1 MKVLVFSFIF
11 LTLNLYAS
19 EGIGGSEGGPG
30 SKIWNIDLPSKFT
43 VDWPLVRIRQGR
55 NVPLNHFCIRDEET
69 LRTIKKYGG
78 NLTFNREN
86 SNFLGLSIANKE
98 YQLADRYFDATG
110 CYSSSDPKCDHVNA
124 YIEKSVEVPVYY
136 GSPRQERGGT
146 ESIMDFARRAR
157 LAEMVK
163 VKIPNCQ

>member
-1 MKVLVFSFIF
+1 MKVLVFSLIF

-30 SKIWNIDLPSKFT
+30 SKIWNIDLPKKFT
-43 VDWPLVRIRQGR
+43 VDWPLVRVGPGR

-78 NLTFNREN
+78 DLTFNRE
-86 SNFLGLSIANKE
+86 SHNFLGLSIVNKE
-98 YQLADRYFDATG
+98 YQFADRYFDPNG

-124 YIEKSVEVPVYY
+124 YIEDKVEVPVYW
-136 GSPRQERGGT
+136 GSPRQERGGM
-146 ESIMDFARRAR
+146 ESLNDFARRAR

-163 VKIPNCQ
+163 VTIPKCQ